1 MYSWNCAVVFV
12 TSATFVTPSFFRYC
26 VLKIAYLFGGNQLML
41 YGRLSGR

>member
-26 VLKIAYLFGGNQLML
+26 ESLKIAYLFGGNQLML
-41 YGRLSGR
+41 YG